1 MESPEIDHAV
11 GAIACFLFQL
21 SDRGDV
27 CRLAFLLVAD
37 KAGRQLQA
45 IAVQRHAKLFDE
57 QDMPVLSFA
66 EGALVH
72 CEDHGGAD
80 TPRARDELPFA
91 LALGGDELA
100 LPDRLYGI
108 GRVLSSSKGHSSI
121 RRSGSSFVSSL
132 LLGRHS
138 ARTAPTFSTAEAMPS
153 PGRPAFTPST
163 SVAIASP
170 PPPGPTSPPPRQS
183 SGVGKRGAV

>member
-1 MESPEIDHAV
+1 
-11 GAIACFLFQL
+11 
-21 SDRGDV
+21 
-27 CRLAFLLVAD
+27 
-37 KAGRQLQA
+37 
-45 IAVQRHAKLFDE
+45 
-57 QDMPVLSFA
+57 MPVLSFA

-108 GRVLSSSKGHSSI
+108 GRVLRSSKGHSSI
-121 RRSGSSFVSSL
+121 RRSRSSFVSSL

-138 ARTAPTFSTAEAMPS
+138 ASTSPPFPTADALPS
-153 PGRPAFTPST
+153 PGRPAFPPST
-163 SVAIASP
+163 TIPLASP
-170 PPPGPTSPPPRQS
+170 PTPAPHPPLTPPSPP
-183 SGVGKRGAV
+183 

>member
-1 MESPEIDHAV
+1 MRISDWSSDVCSSDLHAV

-21 SDRGDV
+21 ADRGDV

-100 LPDRLYGI
+100 SPDRIYRI
-108 GRVLSSSKGHSSI
+108 GPARQNGRASWRD
-121 RRSGSSFVSSL
+121 RRCTY
-132 LLGRHS
+132 R
-138 ARTAPTFSTAEAMPS
+138 
-153 PGRPAFTPST
+153 
-163 SVAIASP
+163 
-170 PPPGPTSPPPRQS
+170 
-183 SGVGKRGAV
+183 